1 MADLLQSAQAMLFSQ
16 GVEENRRLS
25 VAQMVIP
32 RAIIT
37 NQ

>member
-1 MADLLQSAQAMLFSQ
+1 MADLLQSAQAMLLSQ
-16 GVEENRRLS
+16 RVEENRRLS

-37 NQ
+37 KQ